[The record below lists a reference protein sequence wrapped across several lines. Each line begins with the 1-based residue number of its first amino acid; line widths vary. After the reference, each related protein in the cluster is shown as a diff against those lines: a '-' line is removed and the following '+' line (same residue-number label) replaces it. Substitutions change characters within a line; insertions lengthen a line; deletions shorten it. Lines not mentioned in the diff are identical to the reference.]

1 MLDFFVLTS
10 TWEYPDRPQAAV
22 LEADIALVAQ
32 GDRQALCDLYERT
45 RRAAYGFALS
55 ILKNAQDAED
65 VLQETYIRLYAAA
78 DRYQPQGKPMAWILT
93 IVRNL
98 ARMKLREGA
107 RRAALA
113 PEDWERLPASQ
124 SGLTSEDRL
133 VLSAALRDLTDE
145 DLRIVMLHAVSG
157 LKHRETAAL
166 LQLPLSTVLSKYH
179 RALKKLKIQLTED
192 GRHAQ

>member
-1 MLDFFVLTS
+1 MLYSFVTTS
-10 TWEYPDRPQAAV
+10 AMEYADRTRDAM
-22 LEADIALVAQ
+22 LEACLAQIAQ
-32 GDRQALCDLYERT
+32 GDQQALCALYEQT
-45 RRAAYGFALS
+45 RQAAYGFALS
-55 ILKNAQDAED
+55 ILKNAEDAQD

-78 DRYQPQGKPMAWILT
+78 GRYQPQGKPMAWLLT

-107 RRAALA
+107 RRAELA
-113 PEDWERLPASQ
+113 PEEWERLPASQ
-124 SGLTSEDRL
+124 TGLTSEDRM
-133 VLSAALRDLTDE
+133 VLSAALRGLNDE
-145 DLRIVMLHAVSG
+145 ELRIVMLHAVSG

-166 LQLPLSTVLSKYH
+166 LGLPLSTVLSKYH